1 MKKTFFK
8 ILVGLLVVYI
18 TNLITYNYTIDLT
31 NKNFSNKINNC
42 FVDTDSLDSLKIN
55 LISQNQGFIAEI
67 ENNNDCLVLKKID
80 LNIEFIQEG
89 LKDTLNLKI
98 NEEIKPFHIGSVY
111 IESIQ
116 FDSNVKGAVV
126 EMDGVE
132 VGRTPHTMKVKK
144 SFNGV
149 MTISA
154 DGYEDKKFE
163 LQKSFN
169 GIAIL
174 NLFSILGWG
183 IDFATGALNKFDTK
197 GYDITLDKE

>member
-1 MKKTFFK
+1 MRRL
-8 ILVGLLVVYI
+8 ILLSIPLFLLSSCA
-18 TNLITYNYTIDLT
+18 TILSGT
-31 NKNFSNKINNC
+31 
-42 FVDTDSLDSLKIN
+42 T
-55 LISQNQGFIAEI
+55 
-67 ENNNDCLVLKKID
+67 
-80 LNIEFIQEG
+80 
-89 LKDTLNLKI
+89 
-98 NEEIKPFHIGSVY
+98 
-111 IESIQ
+111 ESIQ